1 MSYTRDTSEDLVW
14 NSSTNSY
21 EPASTPATSGY
32 LTDGNGNL
40 LMLNGEAVYI
50 SDNPAPA
57 PQEPSYG
64 NYYIMEDD
72 SIMPVYLDVFDMN
85 GVRYGTCIIS
95 DGVTDMEYT
104 GLCGYRLLS
113 ATNYII
119 HSSAMSF
126 GSITDVNLSSSDGL
140 SSLGIKKIV
149 YKSVTGKFDARYTGI
164 LNVVGTSAS
173 TLTTIDI
180 SNATSIYLRGACIGL
195 TALQEVKMDKAEN
208 VTITRNGASIGGTFK
223 NTSVT
228 ELRFPALKTAS
239 EIEIQ
244 YMLSDVDGC
253 TVHFPSNLES
263 TIQGLAGY
271 PNFGGTNTTLLFDL
285 PATS

>member
-40 LMLNGEAVYI
+40 LMFNGEAVYVD
-50 SDNPAPA
+50 DNPAPA

-72 SIMPVYLDVFDMN
+72 SIMPVYFDSLDM
-85 GVRYGTCIIS
+85 GGSVRRDVIFT
-95 DGVTDMEYT
+95 DGVTDMNYS
-104 GLCGYRLLS
+104 GSCGYR
-113 ATNYII
+113 II
-119 HSSAMSF
+119 TIHGDYSTSSVSF
-126 GSITDVNLSSSDGL
+126 GSINNVVLSTSGISNLS
-140 SSLGIKKIV
+140 IKKIV
-149 YKSVTGKFDARYTGI
+149 YKSVTGKFDARYEGI

-195 TALQEVKMDKAEN
+195 TALQEVRMDKAEN
-208 VTITRNGASIGGTFK
+208 ITITRGSAVIGGTFK
-223 NTSVT
+223 NTAVT
-228 ELRFPALKTAS
+228 ELRFPALKTTS
-239 EIEIQ
+239 TIEIQ
-244 YMLSDVDGC
+244 YMLSSVDGC

-263 TIQGLAGY
+263 RIQGLTGY
-271 PNFGGTNTTLLFDL
+271 PNFGGTNTTILFDL

>member
-40 LMLNGEAVYI
+40 LMFNGEAVYVD
-50 SDNPAPA
+50 DNPAPA

-72 SIMPVYLDVFDMN
+72 SIMPVYFDSLDM
-85 GVRYGTCIIS
+85 GGSVRRDVIFT
-95 DGVTDMEYT
+95 DGVTDMNYS
-104 GLCGYRLLS
+104 GSCGYR
-113 ATNYII
+113 II
-119 HSSAMSF
+119 TMHGDYSTSLVSF
-126 GSITDVNLSSSDGL
+126 GSIKNVVLSTSGISNLS
-140 SSLGIKKIV
+140 IKKIV
-149 YKSVTGKFDARYTGI
+149 YKSVTGKFDARYEGI

-195 TALQEVKMDKAEN
+195 TALQEVRMDKAEN
-208 VTITRNGASIGGTFK
+208 ITITRGSAVIGGTFK
-223 NTSVT
+223 NTAVT
-228 ELRFPALKTAS
+228 ELRFPALKTTS
-239 EIEIQ
+239 TIEIQ
-244 YMLSDVDGC
+244 YMLSSVDGC

-263 TIQGLAGY
+263 RIQGLTGY
-271 PNFGGTNTTLLFDL
+271 PNFGGTNTTILFDL

>member
-21 EPASTPATSGY
+21 EPASTPATSGF
-32 LTDGNGNL
+32 LTDGNGNIFL
-40 LMLNGEAVYI
+40 FNGEAVYVD
-50 SDNPAPA
+50 DNPAPA

-72 SIMPVYLDVFDMN
+72 SIMPVYFDSLDMGGSARS
-85 GVRYGTCIIS
+85 GVIFT
-95 DGVTDMEYT
+95 DGVTDMDYS
-104 GLCGYRLLS
+104 GSWGYRIITIRGDYSISPAEFSSIKSVRLS
-113 ATNYII
+113 TSGISN
-119 HSSAMSF
+119 
-126 GSITDVNLSSSDGL
+126 
-140 SSLGIKKIV
+140 LGIKKIV
-149 YKSVTGKFDARYTGI
+149 YKSVTGKFDARYEGI

-173 TLTTIDI
+173 TLTTIDL
-180 SNATSIYLRGACIGL
+180 SNATSIYMMGACIGL

-208 VTITRNGASIGGTFK
+208 ITITRGSAVIGGTFK
-223 NTSVT
+223 NTAVT
-228 ELRFPALKTAS
+228 ELRFPALKTTS
-239 EIEIQ
+239 TIEIQ
-244 YMLSDVDGC
+244 YMLSSVDGC

>member
-40 LMLNGEAVYI
+40 LMFNGEAVYVD
-50 SDNPAPA
+50 DNPAPA

-72 SIMPVYLDVFDMN
+72 SIMPVYFDSLNMGGSAISDVIF
-85 GVRYGTCIIS
+85 T
-95 DGVTDMEYT
+95 DGVTDMNYS
-104 GLCGYRLLS
+104 GSCGYR
-113 ATNYII
+113 II
-119 HSSAMSF
+119 TIHGDYSKSSVSF
-126 GSITDVNLSSSDGL
+126 GSINNVVLSTSGISNLS
-140 SSLGIKKIV
+140 IKKIV
-149 YKSVTGKFDARYTGI
+149 YKSVTGKFDARYEGI

-195 TALQEVKMDKAEN
+195 TALQEVRMDKAEN
-208 VTITRNGASIGGTFK
+208 ITITRGSAVIGGTFK
-223 NTSVT
+223 NTAVT
-228 ELRFPALKTAS
+228 ELRFPALKTTS
-239 EIEIQ
+239 TIEIQ
-244 YMLSDVDGC
+244 YMLSSVDGC

-263 TIQGLAGY
+263 RIQGLTGY
-271 PNFGGTNTTLLFDL
+271 PNFGGTNTTILFDL